1 MSDSPEYYRVFP
13 IDLASKLNNRQ
24 AMTFL
29 HLLFKADFV
38 TGESNVLLETLSK
51 LSGYDSET
59 VSSHLHKV
67 ADESSYLI
75 IERKYIGN
83 DSGKPKTKNTYKV
96 IYPTMNFIMVDK
108 EFLNFEIDGLSDK
121 AQHDL
126 KGFILLVKCVC
137 LNNTNITKYS
147 LRQIAERIGMSYS
160 TIQRYMAKCI
170 ELEYIVQENGY
181 YRITL
186 PHFDKGNDKQFPM
199 GTPDLYKDIYRA
211 ISNYCI
217 MKNCTIPPYNKD
229 FISKIAVKY
238 TYLESELTDLGDKA
252 TAEQFS
258 ITRQLEIRL
267 PNPPDKIDSLNYFVK
282 VLTNDVVHINDNTP
296 QTYIM

>member
-13 IDLASKLNNRQ
+13 IDLASKLNNKE
-24 AMTFL
+24 AMTYL

-51 LSGYDSET
+51 LSGYESET
-59 VSSHLHKV
+59 ISSHLHKV

-75 IERKYIGN
+75 IEHKYIGN

-96 IYPTMNFIMVDK
+96 TYPTMNFIMVDK
-108 EFLNFEIDGLSDK
+108 EFLNFEINGLSDK

-147 LRQIAERIGMSYS
+147 LRQITERIGLSYS
-160 TIQRYMAKCI
+160 TIQRYMSKCI

-181 YRITL
+181 YRIAL
-186 PHFDKGNDKQFPM
+186 PYFDKGNDKQFPM

-217 MKNCTIPPYNKD
+217 MKNCAIPSYNKD

-238 TYLESELTDLGDKA
+238 TYMESELTDLGDKA
-252 TAEQFS
+252 IAERYS
-258 ITRQLEIRL
+258 ITRQLESRI

-282 VLTNDVVHINDNTP
+282 VLTNDVVHINENTP
-296 QTYIM
+296 KTYIM

>member
-13 IDLASKLNNRQ
+13 IDLASKLNNKQ

-51 LSGYDSET
+51 LSSYDSET

-67 ADESSYLI
+67 ADESNYLI

-96 IYPTMNFIMVDK
+96 TYPTMNFIMVDRG
-108 EFLNFEIDGLSDK
+108 FLDFEIDGLSDK

-147 LRQIAERIGMSYS
+147 LRQIAERIGLSYS
-160 TIQRYMAKCI
+160 TIQNNMNKCI
-170 ELEYIVQENGY
+170 TLGYIVQENGY
-181 YRITL
+181 YRIAL
-186 PHFDKGNDKQFPM
+186 PYFDKGNDKQFPM

-229 FISKIAVKY
+229 LISKIAVKY
-238 TYLESELTDLGDKA
+238 TYMESELTELGNKA
-252 TAEQFS
+252 IAEQYS
-258 ITRQLEIRL
+258 ITRQLESRL

-282 VLTNDVVHINDNTP
+282 ALTNDVARIKDNTP